1 MDKQRPGI
9 TVNINGHPRPF
20 TIRRPSEGNQPDEPS
35 GHRPEDRPSADSAND
50 GQPVGHYQVRSFQV
64 SSRQTDENQRTGR
77 QIGEQKMEKQAFDTA
92 KEEEAAA
99 LEEADGPI
107 ISISEAVQKKKK
119 TGQIRR
125 SWRLP
130 PHVKSLFLAAAIA
143 AVVGMAFGMTMLR
156 LIPKEKAEP
165 SPAAEAM
172 TELTEAGTA
181 TGGERAEGVMPR
193 PFSIA
198 VIQAGVY
205 SDTKA
210 AARAAESIEAAGVPV
225 VIAGQKPAALY
236 IAVGADKEGLR
247 AVNDKYRKAVSSTYV
262 KELSFADETKER
274 QLDIVQKGE
283 ALYETMAALSA
294 ALLAGKG
301 ASEEE
306 WQALSKAYG
315 SLEKSEATNNKTVQ
329 KYAEALK
336 QAYLALAAYKEN
348 EEEALLGKAQQLLL
362 EALSVYMELVPLRS

>member
-20 TIRRPSEGNQPDEPS
+20 TIKRPSEGNQPDEPS
-35 GHRPEDRPSADSAND
+35 GHRLEDRPSADFGND
-50 GQPVGHYQVRSFQV
+50 GPPDDRHHARSFQAD
-64 SSRQTDENQRTGR
+64 SRQTDERQRSAR
-77 QIGEQKMEKQAFDTA
+77 QIGEQEAEKQAFDTA

-99 LEEADGPI
+99 LEEADERIVP
-107 ISISEAVQKKKK
+107 ISEAIQKKKK
-119 TGQIRR
+119 ACQTRR
-125 SWRLP
+125 LWRLP
-130 PHVKSLFLAAAIA
+130 PHAKSLFLAAAIA

-172 TELTEAGTA
+172 TELAEAGIA
-181 TGGERAEGVMPR
+181 TGGERAESIMPE

-210 AARAAESIEAAGVPV
+210 AARAAKSIEAAGVPV
-225 VIAGQKPAALY
+225 VVVGQKPAALY

-262 KELSFADETKER
+262 KELSFAPEAKAR
-274 QLDIVQKGE
+274 QSDIVRKGE
-283 ALYETMAALSA
+283 ALYGDMAALSA

-315 SLEKSEATNNKTVQ
+315 SLEKSEATNNKTVRN
-329 KYAEALK
+329 YVEALK

-348 EEEALLGKAQQLLL
+348 QDEALLGKAQQQLL
-362 EALSVYMELVPLRS
+362 EALSVYMELVPPRS

>member
-20 TIRRPSEGNQPDEPS
+20 TIKRPSEGNQPDEPG
-35 GHRPEDRPSADSAND
+35 GHRSEDRPSVDSGND
-50 GQPVGHYQVRSFQV
+50 GPPADRHHARSFQAD
-64 SSRQTDENQRTGR
+64 SRQTNERQRSDR
-77 QIGEQKMEKQAFDTA
+77 QIGEQEAEKQAFDTA

-99 LEEADGPI
+99 LEEVDERIVP
-107 ISISEAVQKKKK
+107 ISEAIQKKKK
-119 TGQIRR
+119 ARQTRR
-125 SWRLP
+125 LWRLP
-130 PHVKSLFLAAAIA
+130 PHAKSLFLAAAIA

-172 TELTEAGTA
+172 TELAEAGTA
-181 TGGERAEGVMPR
+181 TGGERAEGVMSG

-210 AARAAESIEAAGVPV
+210 AARAAESIGAAGVPV
-225 VIAGQKPAALY
+225 VVVGQKPAALY

-247 AVNDKYRKAVSSTYV
+247 AVDDKYRKAVSSTYV
-262 KELSFADETKER
+262 KELSFAPEAKAR
-274 QLDIVQKGE
+274 QSDIVRKGE
-283 ALYETMAALSA
+283 ALYGDMAALSA

-315 SLEKSEATNNKTVQ
+315 SLEKSEATNNKTVRN
-329 KYAEALK
+329 YVEALK

-348 EEEALLGKAQQLLL
+348 QDEALLGKAQQQLL
-362 EALSVYMELVPLRS
+362 EALSVYMELVPPRS